1 MNVYEKIR
9 DYLGEEEEI
18 NEIFRLKKEEAA
30 KKAKA
35 KIKAVADDIQRAIK
49 KHGEDSK
56 TVMFLRAKKKRMQG
70 QVAHAMGESQL
81 DEAKGKDWSAVVSDF
96 QKSLRDAKKS
106 AIPIRDVLKQA
117 GKDFTADRIYLKILK
132 IIRSAEDESKKELA
146 KAFKESFS
154 ALKKMREA
162 SILEAKGHKWKYQ
175 DSRGVWQTGEFLKF
189 SDKGGTDITYFFKRD
204 KTGETD
210 LVSGSRLKKAKK
222 L

>member
-1 MNVYEKIR
+1 MICKPVRTLFFLVFAVTVLSDSSFGQANNTSTPNKSSSSVPSIG
-9 DYLGEEEEI
+9 DLMTI
-18 NEIFRLKKEEAA
+18 VD
-30 KKAKA
+30 KATT
-35 KIKAVADDIQRAIK
+35 
-49 KHGEDSK
+49 E
-56 TVMFLRAKKKRMQG
+56 
-70 QVAHAMGESQL
+70 
-81 DEAKGKDWSAVVSDF
+81 EAKGKDWSAVVSDF